1 MKLMTL
7 DEMIFYKKISGLSY
21 MDIAERSGVPLSTV
35 QKVFSKATAIPRNKT
50 LLSLSKAFDEF
61 QGERL
66 YLCDPAYEAKLK
78 GIPYERKEPEHHQS
92 VKYTTD
98 DIDESTYSMV
108 NDGVYEGISSGSSNA
123 VDLSSYENKT
133 INDYLALPND
143 VRVEL
148 IDGVFYDMASP
159 SYLHQKISFELAYLM
174 EEYIRSNK
182 GKCSVSYAPTD
193 VQLDK
198 DDKTMVQPDVL
209 VTCDRKKITYARV
222 VGAPDLIIEVLS
234 DSNWYHDVFRKKN
247 KYESS
252 GVREYWIVMPKQRK
266 IMVYFF
272 EKSSNPTE
280 YSFND
285 IIPVNIWDGKCRID
299 FKEISERLDY
309 LLNAAE
315 QNNA

>member
-35 QKVFSKATAIPRNKT
+35 QKVFCKATAIPRNKT
-50 LLSLSKAFDEF
+50 LLALGKAFEEF
-61 QGERL
+61 QDERL

-78 GIPYERKEPEHHQS
+78 ETAYEKKESEYNQS

-98 DIDESTYSMV
+98 DINESSCNVV
-108 NDGVYEGISSGSSNA
+108 NDGIYEGISSSGSNA
-123 VDLSSYENKT
+123 IDLSSYDNKT
-133 INDYLALPND
+133 IDDYLALPND

-148 IDGVFYDMASP
+148 IDGVFYDMAAP
-159 SYLHQKISFELAYLM
+159 SYLHQKISFELAYLL

-182 GKCSVSYAPTD
+182 GKCSVSVAPTD
-193 VQLDK
+193 VQLDC

-209 VTCDRKKITYARV
+209 VTCDMDKITYARV

-266 IMVYFF
+266 VIVYFF
-272 EKSSNPTE
+272 EKSSNHAE

-285 IIPVNIWDGKCRID
+285 SIPVNIWDGKCVIN

-309 LLNAAE
+309 LMTMN
-315 QNNA
+315 

>member
-1 MKLMTL
+1 M
-7 DEMIFYKKISGLSY
+7 
-21 MDIAERSGVPLSTV
+21 
-35 QKVFSKATAIPRNKT
+35 
-50 LLSLSKAFDEF
+50 
-61 QGERL
+61 
-66 YLCDPAYEAKLK
+66 
-78 GIPYERKEPEHHQS
+78 
-92 VKYTTD
+92 
-98 DIDESTYSMV
+98 
-108 NDGVYEGISSGSSNA
+108 
-123 VDLSSYENKT
+123 
-133 INDYLALPND
+133 
-143 VRVEL
+143 RVEL

-159 SYLHQKISFELAYLM
+159 SYLHQKISFELAYLL

-285 IIPVNIWDGKCRID
+285 IIPVNIWDGKCLIN

>member
-1 MKLMTL
+1 
-7 DEMIFYKKISGLSY
+7 
-21 MDIAERSGVPLSTV
+21 
-35 QKVFSKATAIPRNKT
+35 
-50 LLSLSKAFDEF
+50 
-61 QGERL
+61 
-66 YLCDPAYEAKLK
+66 
-78 GIPYERKEPEHHQS
+78 
-92 VKYTTD
+92 
-98 DIDESTYSMV
+98 
-108 NDGVYEGISSGSSNA
+108 
-123 VDLSSYENKT
+123 
-133 INDYLALPND
+133 
-143 VRVEL
+143 
-148 IDGVFYDMASP
+148 
-159 SYLHQKISFELAYLM
+159 
-174 EEYIRSNK
+174 
-182 GKCSVSYAPTD
+182 
-193 VQLDK
+193 
-198 DDKTMVQPDVL
+198 MVQPDVL

-234 DSNWYHDVFRKKN
+234 DSNGYHDVFRKKN

-285 IIPVNIWDGKCRID
+285 IIPVNIWDGKCLIN